1 MANNRRLRS
10 DAAPFRPSAAAA
22 AATHH
27 HPYAAATR
35 YHEWEIG
42 YHQLNFPDCV
52 PKFAVTING
61 QTAGPTILAVQG
73 DTIVVRVKNSLLTE
87 NVAIHWHGIR
97 QMGTEG
103 APIPPGDFFTC
114 NFVVDRPGTY
124 TYQAHYYSMQGSAV
138 LTGHIVVQEPF
149 RYDGEHSVLLN
160 DLWHKSTCE
169 PLVCVGEP
177 RSLLINGRGRF
188 VHCSNMAAAGTS
200 NATNPECATPVFAG
214 VPAQN
219 NLCSTNIMPEDTV
232 QSVWRDNCAEV
243 FQDVVNKLR
252 QPRRRLYAA
261 LDLEFVAEASTDVDF
276 KARSLDQWYHHLHAF
291 VSGGDVVQVGLAL
304 AFEHE
309 HRSHGGP
316 LLPVIALDIN
326 LEFDEDTRQYNATSI
341 DFLAEQGHRLAD
353 HRNRG
358 VPVKEFLDGLMR
370 HLVPG
375 GHDDP
380 ITWIMFHGD
389 NDLGFLMRLLQGALP
404 SDRATFMREVR
415 RQFPIFYDL
424 RVLGQLVM
432 EGFRGKFSFL
442 AELLGVERVGQ
453 EHHAGSD
460 ALLTM
465 SCFSEILRRSQHE
478 MHRLEARKC
487 LLSGMEDLNMPIKA
501 ARRLDDVN
509 VKTVPVREA
518 DFDEQARW
526 IEELVTSNFKII
538 GVDVSLP
545 SSGWDNSLCSAAEP
559 KEYDLMSSLEGI
571 GECQVVLGFMNADGM
586 LALGR
591 VWKFYLRIDPAVKND
606 CVDPGRL
613 ARLLESSGATHNP
626 DVVWI
631 TYQGL
636 EGIACLIK
644 SSMAAGDLP
653 SDWCSY
659 NEHQRARF
667 PVMYDVGLIAQRC
680 PDVGGCIEDIARN
693 QEVTKEEDK
702 EPGALL
708 VLRCYK
714 RLEESPHFPLI
725 ASVVQ
730 GQLMASRSCCL

>member
-1 MANNRRLRS
+1 MAHNRRLRS

-22 AATHH
+22 THH

-35 YHEWEIG
+35 HHEWEIG

-52 PKFAVTING
+52 PKLAVTING

-87 NVAIHWHGIR
+87 NVGIHWHGIR

-149 RYDGEHSVLLN
+149 RYDCEHSVLIN

-214 VPAQN
+214 VSAQN
-219 NLCSTNIMPEDTV
+219 NLSSTNIMPEDTV

-261 LDLEFVAEASTDVDF
+261 LDLEFVAEASTDV
-276 KARSLDQWYHHLHAF
+276 
-291 VSGGDVVQVGLAL
+291 GLAL

-316 LLPVIALDIN
+316 LLPVIALEIN
-326 LEFDEDTRQYNATSI
+326 LEFDEDARQYNAASI
-341 DFLAEQGHRLAD
+341 NFLTEQGHRLAE

-358 VPVKEFLDGLMR
+358 VTVKDFLDGLLR
-370 HLVPG
+370 HLVS
-375 GHDDP
+375 GHDKP
-380 ITWIMFHGD
+380 ITWITSHGD
-389 NDLGFLMRLLQGALP
+389 NDLGFLMRLLQERQGRKRGALP
-404 SDRATFMREVR
+404 ADRATFVRQVR

-424 RVLGQLVM
+424 RVLGQLVKK
-432 EGFRGKFSFL
+432 GFSGKFSVL
-442 AELLGVERVGQ
+442 AELLGVQRIGD

-478 MHRLEARKC
+478 LHRLEARKC
-487 LLSGMEDLNMPIKA
+487 LLSGMEEHDMAIKC
-501 ARRLDDVN
+501 ARRIDDVT
-509 VKTVPVREA
+509 VKIVPVREA
-518 DFDEQARW
+518 NFDEQARW
-526 IEELVTSNFKII
+526 IEELVTSNFKIVA
-538 GVDVSLP
+538 VDVSLP
-545 SSGWDNSLCSAAEP
+545 PLVWDSSLCSAAEP
-559 KEYDLMSSLEGI
+559 KEYAMMKSSLEGI
-571 GECQVVLGFMNADGM
+571 SEFQVVLGFMNADGM

-591 VWKFYLRIDPAVKND
+591 VWKFYLRIDPAVNND
-606 CVDPGRL
+606 CVDPGQL
-613 ARLLESSGATHNP
+613 ARLLESCGATHNP
-626 DVVWI
+626 DVVWV
-631 TYQGL
+631 TYHGL

-659 NEHQRARF
+659 NEHLRARF

-693 QEVTKEEDK
+693 QEVSEDEDK
-702 EPGALL
+702 EPEALL

-714 RLEESPHFPLI
+714 RLEESPHFPLT

-730 GQLMASRSCCL
+730 GQLMTSRSCRR